1 MSIYKGTTLIA
12 GSLPNAANQD
22 LSNLSQTGQAVIDG
36 KADTNLSNV
45 PTTKGILTESYN
57 NSGSWYRV
65 YSDGWCEQGG
75 VIGSEG
81 TTRGKTQSIS
91 FAKPFRDRNY
101 TIIAVDGN
109 TSRTDY
115 TNSVAIATILNSTKR
130 ETGVSVGLYGFGQND
145 IHGVVNWVAY
155 GYII

>member
-36 KADTNLSNV
+36 KADTDLSNV

-65 YSDGWCEQGG
+65 YADGWCEQGG
-75 VIGSEG
+75 VITPSS
-81 TTRGKTQSIS
+81 TTVNYKITLL
-91 FAKPFRDRNY
+91 KPYLNTNY
-101 TIIAVDGN
+101 VLSLNN
-109 TSRTDY
+109 TEPNAYSSSSNTASANGVITASSRTNRKATDSFY
-115 TNSVAIATILNSTKR
+115 VSRVASEFTTNWRAC
-130 ETGVSVGLYGFGQND
+130 
-145 IHGVVNWVAY
+145 
-155 GYII
+155 GYIS

>member
-1 MSIYKGTTLIA
+1 MSVYKGTTLIA
-12 GSLPNAANQD
+12 GSLPDAANQD

-36 KADTNLSNV
+36 KADTDLSNV
-45 PTTKGILTESYN
+45 PTTKGILTESYD

-109 TSRTDY
+109 TSKTSY
-115 TNSVAIATILNSTKR
+115 TSSVAIATILNSTKS
-130 ETGVSVGLYGFGQND
+130 ETGVSIGLYGFAQND
-145 IHGVVNWVAY
+145 VHGVINWVAY
-155 GYII
+155 GYIS